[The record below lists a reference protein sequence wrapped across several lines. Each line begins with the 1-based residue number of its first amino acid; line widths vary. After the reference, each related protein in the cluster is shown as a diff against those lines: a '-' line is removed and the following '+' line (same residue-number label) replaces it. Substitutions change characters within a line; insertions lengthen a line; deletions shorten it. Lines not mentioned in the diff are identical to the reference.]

1 MVELIGPSG
10 SVQSSQYCSK
20 LITLLIDQILKLSP
34 CGIQHAYIASGRN
47 LKASSEDIAVKQQS
61 NEQDPPPCDEEMQN
75 STPLSERRKALFEPL
90 EPIANVSGKR
100 PSAESL
106 LPPPD
111 FESANYPKGWL
122 IGKKRKLVN
131 VDVVESMRRIAVQE
145 MNRKDREIDGLNEQL
160 EEDSRCLEHLQLQ
173 LVDEKSKRAQ
183 VERENAMLKDQVNI
197 LMNMLQEN
205 EEIGEEENYQ
215 LGDEEQNVS

>member
-1 MVELIGPSG
+1 MEPEKQEETPSAI
-10 SVQSSQYCSK
+10 VAV
-20 LITLLIDQILKLSP
+20 LSD
-34 CGIQHAYIASGRN
+34 
-47 LKASSEDIAVKQQS
+47 K
-61 NEQDPPPCDEEMQN
+61 
-75 STPLSERRKALFEPL
+75 RKALFEPL
-90 EPIANVSGKR
+90 EPVTNLNGKR

-111 FESANYPKGWL
+111 FDSASYPRGWL

-173 LVDEKSKRAQ
+173 LLEERSKRAN
-183 VERENAMLKDQVNI
+183 VERENAVLQNQINM
-197 LMNMLQEN
+197 LMNMIQEN
-205 EEIGEEENYQ
+205 EAMDDEDGSEEP
-215 LGDEEQNVS
+215 

>member
-1 MVELIGPSG
+1 MDETN
-10 SVQSSQYCSK
+10 SS
-20 LITLLIDQILKLSP
+20 TL
-34 CGIQHAYIASGRN
+34 
-47 LKASSEDIAVKQQS
+47 
-61 NEQDPPPCDEEMQN
+61 PPPLPKTQDDEKMQEA
-75 STPLSERRKALFEPL
+75 TEAETEPPQLSERRKALFEPL
-90 EPIANVSGKR
+90 ELNLNGKR

-111 FESANYPKGWL
+111 FDTASYPKGWL

-160 EEDSRCLEHLQLQ
+160 EEDSRVLEHLQLQ
-173 LVDEKSKRAQ
+173 VLEEKSKRGE
-183 VERENAMLKDQVNI
+183 VERENRMLHEQINM

-205 EEIGEEENYQ
+205 EEEVLEEEAPK
-215 LGDEEQNVS
+215 DH